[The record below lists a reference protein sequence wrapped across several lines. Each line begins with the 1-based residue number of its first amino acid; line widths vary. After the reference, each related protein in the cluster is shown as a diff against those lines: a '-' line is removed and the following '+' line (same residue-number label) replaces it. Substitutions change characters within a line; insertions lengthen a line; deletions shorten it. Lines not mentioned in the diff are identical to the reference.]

1 MGLCKIMGIVIVLVL
16 NNGEI
21 VNLEGVGWGLVLDL

>member
-1 MGLCKIMGIVIVLVL
+1 MDLCKIMGTIVLVL
-16 NNGEI
+16 SNGKI

>member
-1 MGLCKIMGIVIVLVL
+1 MDLCKIMGIDIVLVL

-21 VNLEGVGWGLVLDL
+21 VNLEGVGWGLALDL

>member
-1 MGLCKIMGIVIVLVL
+1 MDLCKIMGIVIVLVL